1 MSSKEGSPEEN
12 QQEHHRRDNGA
23 EEDQS
28 SAPIVAEA
36 RFIQTQMA
44 DLERRYQELEDRV
57 QAMERIRDQVQETI
71 NHAMEQEALIRRE
84 RSKDEPKKEDK
95 RN

>member
-12 QQEHHRRDNGA
+12 HQEHHCRDNGA
-23 EEDQS
+23 EENQS
-28 SAPIVAEA
+28 TAPIVLEA
-36 RFIQTQMA
+36 RHIQTQMA

-57 QAMERIRDQVQETI
+57 RAMERIRDQVQETI
-71 NHAMEQEALIRRE
+71 NHAIENEALIRRE
-84 RSKDEPKKEDK
+84 RSKDNPKKEDK